1 MVDIEQLQNDRDALR
16 LLLEEHQILK
26 ETIENSPLQFCV
38 YDRQDNLVAWNDTY
52 ERTHPEAFAAFRSK
66 PKGSRLS
73 YGELVRYQLAKTL
86 PPEELDE
93 AVAARVLAQRESHGE
108 PVDRE
113 YDSIGWLRVIKYPM
127 PSGAIAG
134 MGIDINEL
142 KRREC
147 ELEEARSVAEAAE
160 KSKSEFLAN
169 MSHEIRTP
177 MNGVMGMA
185 ELLASTELDAKQRM
199 FTDVIVKSG
208 ASLLTIIND
217 ILDFSKIDAGLMQLD
232 PEPFALAEAIEDVA
246 TLVSTRAADKDVE
259 LIVRVDPALPEMV
272 VGDVGRIRQV
282 LTNLVGNAVKFTD
295 QGHVYVDVNGEIV
308 DDGNGGRVAAL
319 NVRVED
325 TGIGIAPDK
334 LAKAFDKF
342 SQVDSSATRKHEGT
356 GLGLAIAS
364 SLIDL
369 MGGEIGAESEE
380 GVGSTFWFKVR
391 LPVHGAAECKKRVPV
406 DVTGANVVIIDDNKV
421 NRAILGEQM
430 RAWRFESA
438 DCQSG
443 EEGLALLRAAHAAGV
458 GVDAVILDFQMPGM
472 SGEEVLREIRN
483 DPALGGLAV
492 IMLTSVDYAKS
503 HPSVAD
509 LVLQAVLTKPTRS
522 SLLLETIVD
531 VISQRRSNGEMM
543 AIDAIE
549 ALCESAGDIALPVAK
564 SPMAGLARSDQPAET
579 VEPLDILVA
588 EDNEVNRMV
597 LHQILSDTGYCF
609 EIVENGKLA
618 VEKYLARS
626 PKIILMDVS
635 MPEMDGH
642 EATYAIRQLEAENGG
657 HVPII
662 AVTAHAMKDDR
673 QNCIDAGMDD
683 YLSKPVSPARV
694 LEKVQQWIDGS
705 RALLRA

>member
-1 MVDIEQLQNDRDALR
+1 MGDNGAIQGLVGLGMAKELFWPGEGDGDALSLARKRAIIVFCLAGGGLGFISSVRGYLAGELLPGTANFHLSIFGPLVILFAPLLIR
-16 LLLEEHQILK
+16 LRFDPEKIITAILAYSYVL
-26 ETIENSPLQFCV
+26 IAAISVSDGGIVNHSQFF
-38 YDRQDNLVAWNDTY
+38 LVAWAAIVALLYGWKGAFTSGVL
-52 ERTHPEAFAAFRSK
+52 TLISFAALLSFNQYVTPSAMGLMESEALLREWLVTGLAFCLLLVISSAAVFQTSMHRAAK
-66 PKGSRLS
+66 RLN
-73 YGELVRYQLAKTL
+73 
-86 PPEELDE
+86 E
-93 AVAARVLAQRESHGE
+93 ATQAAQ
-108 PVDRE
+108 
-113 YDSIGWLRVIKYPM
+113 
-127 PSGAIAG
+127 
-134 MGIDINEL
+134 
-142 KRREC
+142 
-147 ELEEARSVAEAAE
+147 AAE
-160 KSKSEFLAN
+160 RAKSEFLAN

-217 ILDFSKIDAGLMQLD
+217 ILDFSKIDAGLMHLD

-246 TLVSTRAADKDVE
+246 TLVSTRAAEKDVE

-391 LPVHGAAECKKRVPV
+391 LPVHGAAERKKRVPV

-483 DPALGGLAV
+483 DPALSGLAV

-531 VISQRRSNGEMM
+531 VISQRRSNGEMVAM
-543 AIDAIE
+543 DAIE
-549 ALCESAGDIALPVAK
+549 ALRGKAGDLASPRDGGNGCDRGSAWK
-564 SPMAGLARSDQPAET
+564 SR
-579 VEPLDILVA
+579 
-588 EDNEVNRMV
+588 
-597 LHQILSDTGYCF
+597 
-609 EIVENGKLA
+609 
-618 VEKYLARS
+618 
-626 PKIILMDVS
+626 
-635 MPEMDGH
+635 
-642 EATYAIRQLEAENGG
+642 
-657 HVPII
+657 
-662 AVTAHAMKDDR
+662 
-673 QNCIDAGMDD
+673 
-683 YLSKPVSPARV
+683 
-694 LEKVQQWIDGS
+694 
-705 RALLRA
+705 